1 MGVGYPWLP
10 WCAIPAKAVSRKK
23 HRYPPDKPAHTRYHI
38 GTCTPPKGY
47 SMQIAQNSVVAFHYT
62 LTNDAGE
69 VLDSSEGR
77 EPLTYLHGA
86 GNIIPG
92 LEKELEGRA
101 AGEKLNVSVSPEE
114 GYGEL
119 QEQLLQEVPRDAFQG
134 VESIEPGMQFQA
146 QTQGGP
152 LMVTVKKVEGDTVV
166 VDGNH
171 PLAGQQL
178 NFDVE
183 IAEVREASAEEVE
196 HGHVH
201 GEGGVEH

>member
-1 MGVGYPWLP
+1 
-10 WCAIPAKAVSRKK
+10 
-23 HRYPPDKPAHTRYHI
+23 
-38 GTCTPPKGY
+38 
-47 SMQIAQNSVVAFHYT
+47 MQIAQNTVVAFHYT
-62 LTNDAGE
+62 LTNEAGE

-92 LEKELEGRA
+92 LEKQLEGHA
-101 AGEKLNVSVSPEE
+101 AGDKLQANVTPEE

-119 QEQLLQEVPRDAFQG
+119 QPQLVQEVSRESFQG

-146 QTQGGP
+146 QTDGGP
-152 LMVTVKKVEGDTVV
+152 LMVTVTKVEDDTVT

-171 PLAGQQL
+171 PLAGQSL

-183 IAEVREASAEEVE
+183 ITEVREANQEEIE

-201 GEGGVEH
+201 GEGGHQH

>member
-1 MGVGYPWLP
+1 
-10 WCAIPAKAVSRKK
+10 
-23 HRYPPDKPAHTRYHI
+23 
-38 GTCTPPKGY
+38 
-47 SMQIAQNSVVAFHYT
+47 MQIAQNSVVAFHYT
-62 LTNDAGE
+62 LTNDSGE

-92 LEKELEGRA
+92 LEKQLEGRA
-101 AGEKLNVSVSPEE
+101 TGDKLQAKVSPEE
-114 GYGEL
+114 GYGEV
-119 QEQLLQEVPRDAFQG
+119 QPQLVQEVPRDAFQG
-134 VESIEPGMQFQA
+134 VDSVEPGMQFQA

-152 LMVTVKKVEGDTVV
+152 LMVTVTSVEGDTVT

-171 PLAGQQL
+171 PLAGQAL

-183 IAEVREASAEEVE
+183 IAEVREASEEEVE

-201 GEGGVEH
+201 GEGGHEH

>member
-1 MGVGYPWLP
+1 
-10 WCAIPAKAVSRKK
+10 
-23 HRYPPDKPAHTRYHI
+23 
-38 GTCTPPKGY
+38 
-47 SMQIAQNSVVAFHYT
+47 MQIAQNSVVKFHYT

-77 EPLTYLHGA
+77 QPLTYLHGA

-92 LEKELEGRA
+92 LEKQLEGHEV
-101 AGEKLNVSVSPEE
+101 GEKLNVSVSPEE
-114 GYGEL
+114 GYGEV
-119 QEQLLQEVPRDAFQG
+119 QPQLVQEVPRDAFQG
-134 VESIEPGMQFQA
+134 VEAVEPGMQFQA

-152 LMVTVKKVEGDTVV
+152 LMVTVTKVEGDTVT

-171 PLAGQQL
+171 PLAGQKL

-183 IAEVREASAEEVE
+183 IADVREASQEELE

>member
-1 MGVGYPWLP
+1 
-10 WCAIPAKAVSRKK
+10 
-23 HRYPPDKPAHTRYHI
+23 
-38 GTCTPPKGY
+38 
-47 SMQIAQNSVVAFHYT
+47 MQIAQNSVVAFHYT

-92 LEKELEGRA
+92 LEKELEGRQS
-101 AGEKLNVSVSPEE
+101 GDKLQVAVNPEE
-114 GYGEL
+114 GYGETQPAL
-119 QEQLLQEVPRDAFQG
+119 VQEVPRDAFQG
-134 VESIEPGMQFQA
+134 VENVEPGMQFQA

-152 LMVTVKKVEGDTVV
+152 LMVTVTKVEGDTVT

-171 PLAGQQL
+171 PLAGQKL

-183 IAEVREASAEEVE
+183 IAEVREATSEEVE

-201 GEGGVEH
+201 GEGGHQH

>member
-1 MGVGYPWLP
+1 
-10 WCAIPAKAVSRKK
+10 
-23 HRYPPDKPAHTRYHI
+23 
-38 GTCTPPKGY
+38 
-47 SMQIAQNSVVAFHYT
+47 MQIAQNSVVAFHYT

-119 QEQLLQEVPRDAFQG
+119 QEQLMRYGRCRWQPSAG
-134 VESIEPGMQFQA
+134 WPAA
-146 QTQGGP
+146 Q
-152 LMVTVKKVEGDTVV
+152 L
-166 VDGNH
+166 
-171 PLAGQQL
+171 
-178 NFDVE
+178 
-183 IAEVREASAEEVE
+183 
-196 HGHVH
+196 
-201 GEGGVEH
+201 

>member
-1 MGVGYPWLP
+1 
-10 WCAIPAKAVSRKK
+10 
-23 HRYPPDKPAHTRYHI
+23 
-38 GTCTPPKGY
+38 
-47 SMQIAQNSVVAFHYT
+47 MQIAQNSVVAFHYT
-62 LTNDAGE
+62 LTNDQGE

-92 LEKELEGRA
+92 LEKELEGREN
-101 AGEKLNVSVSPEE
+101 GEKLQVAVNPEE
-114 GYGEL
+114 GYGETQPSL
-119 QEQLLQEVPRDAFQG
+119 VQEVPRDSFQG

-152 LMVTVKKVEGDTVV
+152 LMVTVTKVEGDTVV

-171 PLAGQQL
+171 PLAGQKL

-183 IAEVREASAEEVE
+183 IAEVREATPEEAE

-201 GEGGVEH
+201 GEGGHQH

>member
-1 MGVGYPWLP
+1 MNARWRLSI
-10 WCAIPAKAVSRKK
+10 WTS
-23 HRYPPDKPAHTRYHI
+23 PPDKTLLSTLPWADMHSPI
-38 GTCTPPKGY
+38 GYP
-47 SMQIAQNSVVAFHYT
+47 MQIAQNSVVAFHYT

-92 LEKELEGRA
+92 LEKELEGSA
-101 AGEKLNVSVSPEE
+101 AGEKMVVKVTPEE
-114 GYGEL
+114 GYGEV
-119 QEQLLQEVPRDAFQG
+119 QDQLMQEVPMDAFQG
-134 VESIEPGMQFQA
+134 VESVEPGMQFQA

-171 PLAGQQL
+171 PLAGQHL

-183 IAEVREASAEEVE
+183 IAHVREASSEEIE

-201 GEGGVEH
+201 GEDDGEDEGASA

>member
-1 MGVGYPWLP
+1 
-10 WCAIPAKAVSRKK
+10 
-23 HRYPPDKPAHTRYHI
+23 
-38 GTCTPPKGY
+38 
-47 SMQIAQNSVVAFHYT
+47 MQIAQNTVVAFHYT
-62 LTNDAGE
+62 LTNEAGE

-92 LEKELEGRA
+92 LEKQLEGRA
-101 AGEKLNVSVSPEE
+101 AGDKLQANVSPEE

-119 QEQLLQEVPRDAFQG
+119 QPQLVQEVSRDSFQG

-146 QTQGGP
+146 QTDGGP
-152 LMVTVKKVEGDTVV
+152 LMVTVTKVEGDTVT

-171 PLAGQQL
+171 PLAGQPL

-183 IAEVREASAEEVE
+183 IADVREASQEEIE

-201 GEGGVEH
+201 GEGGHQH

>member
-1 MGVGYPWLP
+1 
-10 WCAIPAKAVSRKK
+10 
-23 HRYPPDKPAHTRYHI
+23 
-38 GTCTPPKGY
+38 
-47 SMQIAQNSVVAFHYT
+47 MQIAQNSVVAFHYT

-92 LEKELEGRA
+92 LEKKLEGRES
-101 AGEKLNVSVSPEE
+101 GDKLQVAVSPEE
-114 GYGEL
+114 GYGESQPSL
-119 QEQLLQEVPRDAFQG
+119 VQEVPRESFQG
-134 VESIEPGMQFQA
+134 VESVEPGMQFQA

-152 LMVTVKKVEGDTVV
+152 LMVTVTKVEGDTVV

-171 PLAGQQL
+171 PLAGQKL

-183 IAEVREASAEEVE
+183 IAEVREATAEEAE

-201 GEGGVEH
+201 GEGGHQH

>member
-1 MGVGYPWLP
+1 
-10 WCAIPAKAVSRKK
+10 
-23 HRYPPDKPAHTRYHI
+23 
-38 GTCTPPKGY
+38 
-47 SMQIAQNSVVAFHYT
+47 MQIAQNSVVAFHYT
-62 LTNDAGE
+62 LTNDEGE

-92 LEKELEGRA
+92 LEKELEGRG
-101 AGEKLNVSVSPEE
+101 AGEKLNVKVAPEE

-119 QEQLLQEVPRDAFQG
+119 QEQLMQEVPRDAFQG
-134 VESIEPGMQFQA
+134 VENVEPGMQFQA

-171 PLAGQQL
+171 PLAGQHL

-183 IAEVREASAEEVE
+183 IAEVREASEEEVE

>member
-1 MGVGYPWLP
+1 
-10 WCAIPAKAVSRKK
+10 
-23 HRYPPDKPAHTRYHI
+23 
-38 GTCTPPKGY
+38 
-47 SMQIAQNSVVAFHYT
+47 MQIAQNSVVAFHYT

-77 EPLTYLHGA
+77 QPLTYLHGA

-92 LEKELEGRA
+92 LEKQLEGRE
-101 AGEKLNVSVSPEE
+101 AGDKLNVTVSPEE
-114 GYGEL
+114 GYGEV
-119 QEQLLQEVPRDAFQG
+119 QPQLVQEVPRDAFQG
-134 VESIEPGMQFQA
+134 VESVEPGMQFQA

-152 LMVTVKKVEGDTVV
+152 LMVTVTSVEGDTVT

-171 PLAGQQL
+171 PLAGQKL

-183 IAEVREASAEEVE
+183 ISDVREASQEEIE

-201 GEGGVEH
+201 GEGGHQH

>member
-1 MGVGYPWLP
+1 
-10 WCAIPAKAVSRKK
+10 
-23 HRYPPDKPAHTRYHI
+23 
-38 GTCTPPKGY
+38 
-47 SMQIAQNSVVAFHYT
+47 MQIAQNSVVAFHYT
-62 LTNDAGE
+62 LTNNEGE

-77 EPLTYLHGA
+77 DPLTYLHGA

-92 LEKELEGRA
+92 LEKELEGRV
-101 AGEKLNVSVSPEE
+101 GGDKLQVTVQPAE
-114 GYGEL
+114 GYGEIQPAL
-119 QEQLLQEVPRDAFQG
+119 VQEVPRDSFEG
-134 VESIEPGMQFQA
+134 VDSVQPGMQFQA

-152 LMVTVKKVEGDTVV
+152 LLVTVTQVGGDTVT

-171 PLAGQQL
+171 PLAGKTL

-183 IAEVREASAEEVE
+183 IATVREASQEEVE